1 MAMSDGDRGLTRG
14 WHLADVPEVIRGM
27 NMISRCLPL
36 ILLAGFLAQP
46 SPTHAQQG
54 TPAGPQWV
62 TCTDQAA
69 PPPGT
74 RTVSG
79 RLPPIPE
86 TTFRVAAALGVL
98 SEVWEDESDSGC
110 VLFLMRWTREGEL
123 EPVRILESGV
133 DEATAARIQDALLE
147 YRVLRAP
154 SPGHLRVRVQ
164 QGSNGELPELAV
176 GFAWEELPSLA
187 NADEVEDLV
196 AAVQVG
202 TAPRRDII
210 LRAVVSEEGLIEEI
224 EVVRPSGDSFVDQQ
238 FLWVSEFFRFHPARV
253 EGSPIPGTVQ
263 LPFVVLGD
271 RGALGG

>member
-1 MAMSDGDRGLTRG
+1 
-14 WHLADVPEVIRGM
+14 M
-27 NMISRCLPL
+27 NMISRWMPL

-46 SPTHAQQG
+46 SPTLAQQG

-62 TCTDQAA
+62 TCTDQTT
-69 PPPGT
+69 PPAGT

-86 TTFRVAAALGVL
+86 TTFRVAAAIEVL
-98 SEVWEDESDSGC
+98 AEVWEDELDSGC

-123 EPVRILESGV
+123 EAVRILESGIAGSMSV
-133 DEATAARIQDALLE
+133 RIQDILLDHRAL
-147 YRVLRAP
+147 RSQSA
-154 SPGHLRVRVQ
+154 GHIRVRVQ
-164 QGSNGELPELAV
+164 PGSSGEPAELAV

-196 AAVQVG
+196 AAVQIG
-202 TAPRRDII
+202 TAPRRDIV
-210 LRAVVSEEGLIEEI
+210 LRAAVSEEGLMERV
-224 EVVRPSGDSFVDQQ
+224 EVVRHSGDAFVDQQ

-263 LPFVVLGD
+263 LSFVVPGG